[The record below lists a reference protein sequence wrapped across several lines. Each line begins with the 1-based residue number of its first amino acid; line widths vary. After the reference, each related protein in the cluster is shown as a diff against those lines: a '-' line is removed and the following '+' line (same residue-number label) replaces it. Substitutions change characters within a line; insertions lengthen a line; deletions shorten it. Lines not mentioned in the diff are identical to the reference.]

1 MPRSSLQG
9 IHLRTKAD
17 DARKLLSAGE
27 FPDGSMGPKVEA
39 CTMYVES
46 IGNPAPIIDV
56 DSLKDALW
64 GMDGTWITR

>member
-1 MPRSSLQG
+1 
-9 IHLRTKAD
+9 
-17 DARKLLSAGE
+17 
-27 FPDGSMGPKVEA
+27 MGPKVEA

-64 GMDGTWITR
+64 GRDGTWITR